1 MAAKTPHRFLGRR
14 SRVASPMP
22 SRMVMTTPMMADTSI
37 SPAWASMLW
46 SRLFSRPL
54 MQLQGTAMLMMYLLR
69 NFFSSAFIQPLVP
82 IK

>member
-1 MAAKTPHRFLGRR
+1 
-14 SRVASPMP
+14 
-22 SRMVMTTPMMADTSI
+22 
-37 SPAWASMLW
+37 MLW